1 MADSNADFEQ
11 FKCNDEAFKKWIL
24 SSYLHEP
31 DYLYYKSA
39 LESIIELEMSRDE
52 HDRTGKLNDM
62 FLDEKTE
69 KLCTRVE
76 ILDQFEQWVKDYVV
90 FKSEL
95 DLVDWYKNFQA

>member
-1 MADSNADFEQ
+1 MH
-11 FKCNDEAFKKWIL
+11 FK
-24 SSYLHEP
+24 
-31 DYLYYKSA
+31 
-39 LESIIELEMSRDE
+39 LEMNCDE

-76 ILDQFEQWVKDYVV
+76 ILNQFERWVKDYVV

-95 DLVDWYKNFQA
+95 ETVV